1 MKTCFIDEGSFWKTN
16 MFQEIMA
23 KYLQMPNGFCGSIR
37 QHTTKKSN
45 VSNPNIVHSP
55 CSFVSHSLNS
65 KIYLLKSKH
74 DDYKDKTDII
84 GTVHAFVC
92 DLSKPALP
100 HSHMVRVVERFH
112 EYRQRSK
119 DYVEWRNGIL
129 GSSVRVL
136 CGWAIVWCRWLWIDL
151 PLPVRMH
158 RLRRSQCLQGVT
170 RVLKIIDEA
179 RNTRRLQFWGGVT
192 KNRVLGGRI
201 FTLQNAIL
209 GATLGCSGILMLLE
223 NDISK

>member
-1 MKTCFIDEGSFWKTN
+1 M
-16 MFQEIMA
+16 
-23 KYLQMPNGFCGSIR
+23 
-37 QHTTKKSN
+37 
-45 VSNPNIVHSP
+45 SNPNIVHSP

-84 GTVHAFVC
+84 GTVHAFAC

-129 GSSVRVL
+129 GSSVRVF

-158 RLRRSQCLQGVT
+158 RLRRSQCLQGVA
-170 RVLKIIDEA
+170 RVLKLLTKRETPGGCNFEVA
-179 RNTRRLQFWGGVT
+179 SQRTVFWAVAFSRF
-192 KNRVLGGRI
+192 KMR
-201 FTLQNAIL
+201 FWAQ
-209 GATLGCSGILMLLE
+209 LLVVVV
-223 NDISK
+223 SSCFYY